1 MDVVVY
7 YNMEVVRA
15 LEVKFI
21 KLRYR
26 INKVKKLLA
35 IVIVCVFAFNTMT
48 FRENKVKA
56 VEKNVVNKMHMQEK
70 KSFTEE
76 EIRKEKIKILDPD
89 GTLGLEIVE
98 EGEVKDGEYTIV
110 TESYKVNSEKKNKIL
125 WERLKKYHKQLDM
138 LEGGDTNEDA
148 VVEKGTSEK
157 VKE

>member
-35 IVIVCVFAFNTMT
+35 IVIVCVFAFNTMA

-76 EIRKEKIKILDPD
+76 IRKEKSKILDPD